1 MSKRKTHLG
10 AARKHGR
17 AALNQLRH
25 MTADS
30 ALYWVLSHRTRV
42 AQFRRT
48 VKGTRVEKA
57 LDLLLQ
63 RIRSE
68 ATPLPRSRPR
78 RRKATR
84 TRARRRQRMNIGR
97 YFAPTVFPIG

>member
-1 MSKRKTHLG
+1 MPKRKTHLG

-17 AALNQLRH
+17 AALTQLRH

-68 ATPLPRSRPR
+68 ATPLPRPR
-78 RRKATR
+78 RRKAVR
-84 TRARRRQRMNIGR
+84 RARRYRRASVGR
-97 YFAPTVFPIG
+97 FFAPTAFPLG